1 MPVERGVSS
10 ATAAG
15 KIGHRGENR
24 GFTAAGERDAGR
36 LEQDVPEHRHGHVR
50 AGDGLLASLDRVVEQ
65 RLVRDRDLRLRVR
78 SALPVDAGAIDWTR
92 DFVYRDG
99 TLVTTF
105 EADGEVL
112 KPILNLRGDPRAH
125 LDANGA
131 VIANGGYYLGPFG
144 IQYSPT
150 PESVDPNADP
160 VKAVHRFTGHER
172 DVNQVSN
179 ALDDL
184 DYMHARYMMPRIG
197 RFLSVD
203 PINSADPKVP
213 QSWNRYSYARNNPT
227 TLVDPDGRK
236 VRAADDLA
244 LARIRSIVPQ
254 RLRSA
259 ISVGPD
265 GLIAVDRLATD
276 NANFN
281 DLLELVG
288 VEALVD
294 VVTGS
299 DSGFGEF
306 EFMSREETQRQFGV
320 DPGIDTSFLGH
331 TSDADRSTGTIRV
344 SLSDGTGKAATAPER
359 EHVVTTAHELL
370 GHALL
375 QAQGKSWIHDSGGP
389 VDRKL
394 LEIEERAKGQER
406 EP

>member
-227 TLVDPDGRK
+227 TFTDPTGKCTDPGGSGSRICIQTFIPTRTFGGFAGDNRGASSDGGTFRTSQFLN
-236 VRAADDLA
+236 VLSSDQRVLLSETFVPGVSQLGA
-244 LARIRSIVPQ
+244 LARKAEVGNQEVVPTFKGIFV
-254 RLRSA
+254 SA
-259 ISVGPD
+259 AASD
-265 GLIAVDRLATD
+265 GLLFGAAPDLKY
-276 NANFN
+276 
-281 DLLELVG
+281 DLLLAPKEGGGLSVSG
-288 VEALVD
+288 THTAFPSIEVWLYEDGKDPALVYSYD
-294 VVTGS
+294 APA
-299 DSGFGEF
+299 DSTAEGVADIL
-306 EFMSREETQRQFGV
+306 RE
-320 DPGIDTSFLGH
+320 
-331 TSDADRSTGTIRV
+331 
-344 SLSDGTGKAATAPER
+344 
-359 EHVVTTAHELL
+359 
-370 GHALL
+370 
-375 QAQGKSWIHDSGGP
+375 
-389 VDRKL
+389 
-394 LEIEERAKGQER
+394 LEIPEQ
-406 EP
+406 